1 MATRVSAPNP
11 IKQPTTSPS
20 SSAAINQVDQR
31 NLFCCR
37 LIIVEYLFSQI
48 PEQLYSKSSKNEVI
62 RPIAKP
68 AVITSSTQPESAS
81 KRHSTPNISTS
92 AVDLSIDLYSQYKKH
107 LVETSK
113 VTPSSSSNKDPSSS
127 TSSQRS
133 TTSVQSTKQSQQQ
146 QQQQF
151 ATKLPS
157 EKTPAGSFLKDPL
170 SSSSSPK
177 ISASSSSPKI
187 SSLPLTV
194 DSMINKSLQSPK
206 SNSSSTPMKT
216 PSNLQ
221 SPTSNHQRSSSSQK
235 VATTSSTTNSTNR
248 SSNDPSHHRTDQH
261 HKASSSS
268 NRPSSNSSSSSSSS
282 RRSTPAGFSSSHDQQ
297 VRSFCFSTNSFNVFH
312 RFQSSRSHSS
322 QVTIP
327 SGLSQALQWDP
338 TTLQLAAAA
347 LANPQL
353 LNSPVFDPALF
364 TSMFASAANMVPSS
378 QSPTSSRQQHS
389 QNINNN
395 RRT

>member
-37 LIIVEYLFSQI
+37 LIIVDYLFSQI

-68 AVITSSTQPESAS
+68 AVITSSTQPESTS

-127 TSSQRS
+127 ISSQRS

-194 DSMINKSLQSPK
+194 DSLINKS
-206 SNSSSTPMKT
+206 
-216 PSNLQ
+216 LQ

-268 NRPSSNSSSSSSSS
+268 NRPSSNSSSSSS